1 MQLKSIILALA
12 TATGISQANP
22 ISPHQG
28 PTGNGPFTPAYYT
41 TDSSLDGHTLYLP
54 RDVPQGAKIPVLI
67 WGNGAC
73 SANGLDFLNFLTQ
86 IASHGVFVIS
96 SGSPG
101 GRGSTNAQMM
111 TRAIDWVT
119 HSTTKERYSWLETS
133 RISVS
138 GMSCGG
144 VEAYTAGVNDNRV
157 TTIGIYN
164 SGLLSGNESR
174 NVVPKINKPIFYFMG
189 GPSDIAFNNVGVFF
203 SNRRGKD
210 TLTRKQGERDYQLL
224 PQSTPTWKGNL
235 DVGHGGTYGDQNGG
249 KFGVAA
255 VRYYQWTLRGNAT
268 AASFFTNNQ
277 EANQDGWSVESRSL
291 GNLRVS
297 PI

>member
-1 MQLKSIILALA
+1 MLLKSVILALA

-22 ISPHQG
+22 IAPRQG
-28 PTGNGPFTPAYYT
+28 PTGNGPFAPAYYT
-41 TDSSLDGHTLYLP
+41 TDSSLNGHTLYLP
-54 RDVPQGAKIPVLI
+54 RNVPQGAKIPVLV

-101 GRGSTNAQMM
+101 GQGSTNAQMM

-119 HSTTKERYSWLETS
+119 NTATKQRYPWLETS

-164 SGLLSGNESR
+164 SGLLSEQESR
-174 NVVPKINKPIFYFMG
+174 NVVPRINKPIFYFMG
-189 GPSDIAFNNVGVFF
+189 GPSDIAFNNVSV
-203 SNRRGKD
+203 SSRMRVGKK
-210 TLTRKQGERDYQLL
+210 LTEDQGERDYRLL

-235 DVGHGGTYGDQNGG
+235 NVGHGGTYGDQNGG

-255 VRYYQWTLRGNAT
+255 VRYYQWVLRGNAT
-268 AASFFTNNQ
+268 AANFFTNNQ
-277 EANQDGWSVESRSL
+277 EASRDGWSVESRSL
-291 GNLRVS
+291 GNLRVN

>member
-1 MQLKSIILALA
+1 MLLKSVILALA

-22 ISPHQG
+22 IAPRQG
-28 PTGNGPFTPAYYT
+28 PTGNGPFAPAHYT
-41 TDSSLDGHTLYLP
+41 TDSSLSGHTLYLP
-54 RDVPQGAKIPVLI
+54 RNVPQGAKIPVLI

-101 GRGSTNAQMM
+101 GQGSTNAQMM

-119 HSTTKERYSWLETS
+119 RSTTKERYPWLETS

-164 SGLLSGNESR
+164 SGLLSEQESR

-189 GPSDIAFNNVGVFF
+189 GLSDIAFNN
-203 SNRRGKD
+203 
-210 TLTRKQGERDYQLL
+210 GERDYRLL

-235 DVGHGGTYGDQNGG
+235 NVGHGGTYGDQNGG

-255 VRYYQWTLRGNAT
+255 VRYYQWALRGNAT
-268 AASFFTNNQ
+268 AANFFTNNQ
-277 EANQDGWSVESRSL
+277 EANRDGWSVESRSL
-291 GNLRVS
+291 GNLRVN